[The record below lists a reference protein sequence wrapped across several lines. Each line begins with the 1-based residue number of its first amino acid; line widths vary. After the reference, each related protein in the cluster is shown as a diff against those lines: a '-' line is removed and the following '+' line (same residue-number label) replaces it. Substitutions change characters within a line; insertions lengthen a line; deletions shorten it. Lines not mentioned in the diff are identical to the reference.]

1 MLLALMGEA
10 APTESVRELLPM
22 NELAYLDTT
31 VISFHFPNF
40 SEEMFLCLQSIICIC
55 SCPTLIY
62 NQLAFTFMLC

>member
-1 MLLALMGEA
+1 MLLALTGEA

-55 SCPTLIY
+55 
-62 NQLAFTFMLC
+62 